1 MTMSTETLGK
11 PMVLTPPDTEIMN
24 AASQNILAQVNTL
37 KLDFLPTMKEK
48 MLSLQNALTR
58 ADNAY
63 REALADITVQLNNV
77 NLQPID
83 LRQQHIEADA
93 RLSDKQKKQ
102 AISLLNGE
110 RIRLLSNLTAVLRS
124 SAHAIAERSDDMA
137 QINLT
142 LEDNRLQD
150 ILQQQIDGMT
160 QRSAALES
168 AMSVIAE
175 DRRLLDTTIKTYEK
189 YNLADLFKDM
199 LPTQEELQIVTMP
212 SPELALITAGI
223 ARLGKLLDKISSALT
238 YLDLTEERDRLRS
251 RYNALLA
258 ESRTVAQEAKSIN
271 GRLDELTGLADI
283 SKSKALWVKEARKVY
298 HSLYNFLDQITSQDD
313 ASAPIS
319 TPVEKLKT
327 YIKSF
332 YDIRRL
338 V

>member
-1 MTMSTETLGK
+1 MSTETLGK

-37 KLDFLPTMKEK
+37 KLDFLPAMKEK

-110 RIRLLSNLTAVLRS
+110 RIRLLSNLTTVLRS
-124 SAHAIAERSDDMA
+124 SAHTIAERSDDMA

-271 GRLDELTGLADI
+271 GRLDELTGIADI

-298 HSLYNFLDQITSQDD
+298 QSLYNFLDQITSQDD

-327 YIKSF
+327 YIRSF

>member
-1 MTMSTETLGK
+1 
-11 PMVLTPPDTEIMN
+11 
-24 AASQNILAQVNTL
+24 
-37 KLDFLPTMKEK
+37 
-48 MLSLQNALTR
+48 
-58 ADNAY
+58 
-63 REALADITVQLNNV
+63 
-77 NLQPID
+77 
-83 LRQQHIEADA
+83 
-93 RLSDKQKKQ
+93 
-102 AISLLNGE
+102 
-110 RIRLLSNLTAVLRS
+110 
-124 SAHAIAERSDDMA
+124 
-137 QINLT
+137 
-142 LEDNRLQD
+142 
-150 ILQQQIDGMT
+150 LQQQIDGMT

-271 GRLDELTGLADI
+271 GRLDELSGLADI

-298 HSLYNFLDQITSQDD
+298 QSLYNFLDQITSQDD

-332 YDIRRL
+332 YDIRR
-338 V
+338 VV